1 MNLLID
7 KYGFIVYHT
16 SKEQIFYAKDIF
28 AKRFSSSF
36 SLNSKTVYDRM
47 ESRLAGIVGEMV
59 YQSLFP
65 KAQKTPD
72 RDIPFDFLHDGLK
85 VDVKCKYRKV
95 DPRDDFE
102 ASFFEYQMK
111 RSLENVNRYVFM
123 STKDDF
129 SKVWICGYIDKSDF
143 MSRAKLWKKG
153 QTDPTNRKVFHENT
167 LSVFYSQLN
176 KYELRK

>member
-1 MNLLID
+1 MNLSID
-7 KYGFIVYHT
+7 KYGFIIYHT
-16 SKEQIFYAKDIF
+16 TKHEIFYAKDIF
-28 AKRFSSSF
+28 AKRFSSSLA
-36 SLNSKTVYDRM
+36 LNSKTIYDRM

-65 KAQKTPD
+65 NAQKTPD
-72 RDIPFDFLHDGLK
+72 RDIPFDFLHDRLK

-102 ASFFEYQMK
+102 ASFFEYQMR

-143 MSRAKLWKKG
+143 MSRARLWKKG
-153 QTDPTNRKVFHENT
+153 QTDPTNGKVFHENT

-176 KYELRK
+176 KYDLRN